1 MKEQEHL
8 LERPGSEIGG
18 PQKGLRGAIE
28 SVAHLRRERPAVR
41 NVNKEFRESFSSL
54 ERVALF
60 ITVHIGS
67 FGFFLIILA
76 WTILWLAWNT
86 LGPPGKRFDPA
97 PAFVLWL
104 FISNMLQILLMPLIM
119 VGQNLLS
126 RHAELRAESDFDVN
140 VKAEKEIEAILLHLE
155 DQARH
160 LERQGELM
168 LQILKRLE
176 TTDAAT
182 PNPAAAGGGIGTEAR
197 PLG

>member
-8 LERPGSEIGG
+8 LRRLGNEMGQTE
-18 PQKGLRGAIE
+18 KGVVGAIE
-28 SVAHLRRERPAVR
+28 SVAHLRRSHPPVS
-41 NVNKEFRESFSSL
+41 NVNQKFRDSFSPL

-86 LGPPGKRFDPA
+86 LGPARARFDPA

-104 FISNMLQILLMPLIM
+104 FISNMIQILLMPLIM

-126 RHAELRAESDFDVN
+126 RHAEFRAESDYEVN
-140 VKAEKEIEAILLHLE
+140 VKAEKEIEAVLLHLE
-155 DQARH
+155 RQAEH
-160 LERQGELM
+160 LERQGELI
-168 LQILKRLE
+168 LQILKRVE
-176 TTDAAT
+176 MTDSSAQAKSQT
-182 PNPAAAGGGIGTEAR
+182 
-197 PLG
+197 